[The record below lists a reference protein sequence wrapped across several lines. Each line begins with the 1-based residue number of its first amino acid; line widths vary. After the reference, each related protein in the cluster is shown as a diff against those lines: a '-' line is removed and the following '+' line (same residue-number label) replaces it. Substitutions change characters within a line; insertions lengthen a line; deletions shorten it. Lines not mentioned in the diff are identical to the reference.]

1 MQTMSIL
8 GNLFKKKKKKPKA
21 KCAISDTLLEYGEGY
36 HLTTSQVVASQ
47 KFWDHKMLE
56 PETMS
61 YTTAHFKMN
70 DPMATKMREMIF
82 NKYADEP
89 KPWLICESYI
99 NLFDID
105 KSEAQNQARSWWES
119 GGNVLP
125 PKSGPAKDVMDARN
139 YSLIREYAIINA
151 GADRV

>member
-1 MQTMSIL
+1 MAFLS
-8 GNLFKKKKKKPKA
+8 NLFKKKEKTPKA
-21 KCAISDTLLEYGEGY
+21 KCTISDTLLEYGEGY
-36 HLTTSQVVASQ
+36 QLTTAQVVASK

-82 NKYADEP
+82 TKFAEKND
-89 KPWLICESYI
+89 PWLICESYI

-105 KSEAQNQARSWWES
+105 MIQAQEYAKEWWSS
-119 GGNVLP
+119 GGNFTP
-125 PKSGPAKDVMDARN
+125 PSSGEASINMDPQT
-139 YSLIREYAIINA
+139 YSEIKEYATMKA
-151 GADRV
+151 GEARV